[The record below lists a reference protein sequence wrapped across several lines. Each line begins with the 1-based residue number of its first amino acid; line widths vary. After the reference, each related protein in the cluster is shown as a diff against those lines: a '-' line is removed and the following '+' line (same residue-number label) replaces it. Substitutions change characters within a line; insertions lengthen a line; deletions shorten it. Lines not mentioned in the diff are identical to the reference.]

1 MTIAAAPLRALLS
14 PFTGGTPTR
23 RAPALAGY
31 RYLVRYPD
39 GEEQRAVIDWL
50 YAYERDQERWG
61 ERCDS
66 PTGSRNTARKSAPV
80 RRKTTEERLALV
92 DDIDQYGTRS
102 TVLRGVA
109 REFPDS
115 EGGKAADSGRAQRED
130 ASPQFIRITR
140 GFLFENPEVA
150 GDDGVGINP
159 LLLNEDLRDGELHPE
174 GIVLRGGRVLEISL
188 VADGEDEDEPYASR
202 FVELSETRLRRL
214 TATLDEAVQRNGL
227 IDADSRFDADPNRDT
242 TPSAPPSG

>member
-1 MTIAAAPLRALLS
+1 MTIVMAPLRALLS
-14 PFTGGTPTR
+14 PFTGGTPDFR

-61 ERCDS
+61 RALRLADWIPEYGPEER
-66 PTGSRNTARKSAPV
+66 AELV
-80 RRKTTEERLALV
+80 EKTTEERLALV

-115 EGGKAADSGRAQRED
+115 EGGKAAGLRARAERED
-130 ASPQFIRITR
+130 AASFIRITVNFCSR
-140 GFLFENPEVA
+140 TRRSPATTVSGSARCSSARISATASCYDSCSAA
-150 GDDGVGINP
+150 GACSRSGSSP
-159 LLLNEDLRDGELHPE
+159 TAKTRTSPM
-174 GIVLRGGRVLEISL
+174 
-188 VADGEDEDEPYASR
+188 PPAS
-202 FVELSETRLRRL
+202 SSCPRR
-214 TATLDEAVQRNGL
+214 ACAG
-227 IDADSRFDADPNRDT
+227 
-242 TPSAPPSG
+242 